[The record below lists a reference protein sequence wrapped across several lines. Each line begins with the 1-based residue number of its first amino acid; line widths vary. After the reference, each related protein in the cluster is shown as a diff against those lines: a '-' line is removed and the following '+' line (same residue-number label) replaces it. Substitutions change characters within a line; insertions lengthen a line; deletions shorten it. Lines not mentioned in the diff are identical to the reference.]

1 MNEKEY
7 DNGEGLEQHFKE
19 AVKRYQ
25 KAADQGDAE
34 AQMNLGGMYENG
46 QGVEQDDKEAFK
58 WYQKAFKWYQKAADQ
73 GDAEA
78 QMNLGLMYENGEGV
92 EQDDKEAVKWYQ
104 KAADQGDALAQH
116 ILDSQSNLNAQSN
129 LDGGFDPGSIH
140 MGGPGKLALILI
152 GFLLLV
158 GGIPI
163 ILVWIGC

>member
-7 DNGEGLEQHFKE
+7 DNGEGLEQDFKE

-104 KAADQGDALAQH
+104 KAADQGDALAQY
-116 ILDSQSNLNAQSN
+116 ILDSQSN
-129 LDGGFDPGSIH
+129 LDGGFDPGAP
-140 MGGPGKLALILI
+140 MGGPGKLGLILI

>member
-7 DNGEGLEQHFKE
+7 DNGEGLEQDFKE

-34 AQMNLGGMYENG
+34 AQI
-46 QGVEQDDKEAFK
+46 
-58 WYQKAFKWYQKAADQ
+58 
-73 GDAEA
+73 
-78 QMNLGLMYENGEGV
+78 NLGLMYENGEGV

-129 LDGGFDPGSIH
+129 LDGGFDPGAP

>member
-1 MNEKEY
+1 MYIVIRVRERYGWGMNEKEY

-19 AVKRYQ
+19 AV
-25 KAADQGDAE
+25 
-34 AQMNLGGMYENG
+34 
-46 QGVEQDDKEAFK
+46 
-58 WYQKAFKWYQKAADQ
+58 KWYQKAADQ